1 MAGSSETQRQFFQ
14 ADVVSV
20 HRVEKLLVMNLFMIQ
35 LSGKPRCFAKLH
47 YTITKSLSKSFGSVM
62 NTGMKR
68 SENPDAST
76 SSVGN
81 NNTDNPNL
89 EQVNEPQTGTKRA
102 IA

>member
-1 MAGSSETQRQFFQ
+1 MAESSGTQRQVFQ
-14 ADVVSV
+14 ADVFSV
-20 HRVEKLLVMNLFMIQ
+20 HRVEKLNVMRLFMIQ
-35 LSGKPRCFAKLH
+35 LSGKLRCVAKLLF
-47 YTITKSLSKSFGSVM
+47 TITKSLSKSFGSVM
-62 NTGMKR
+62 NTGMKQ

-76 SSVGN
+76 SSVG

>member
-1 MAGSSETQRQFFQ
+1 MAGSSGTQRQIFQ
-14 ADVVSV
+14 PFDHKISV
-20 HRVEKLLVMNLFMIQ
+20 HCVEK
-35 LSGKPRCFAKLH
+35 LSGKPWCFTKLH
-47 YTITKSLSKSFGSVM
+47 FTITNFLSKSFGSVM
-62 NTGMKR
+62 NTGMKQ

-81 NNTDNPNL
+81 STDNPNL